1 MLKMDPTLYSVI
13 GLTPEASEKEIYRAV
28 KKTAKSVKESDASK
42 SEKKNLIK
50 YIKLARDT
58 LMEPGSREEY
68 DRTIGIDTIKRG
80 QDFEP
85 EYTMGARPML
95 PSSTLGDMI
104 GSIGPIGHIGSMGPT
119 SSIVPFGSSGS
130 SREDPIGSM
139 LSGHMNMLQSIM
151 PEGFGDLGGMGN
163 MGNPG
168 NNMQS
173 GTFHFM
179 EYTKVRNSGGGFD
192 EFGITREGDTNQDRV
207 TEKRF
212 HKKG

>member
-1 MLKMDPTLYSVI
+1 MDPTLYSVI

-28 KKTAKSVKESDASK
+28 KNTARSVKESDAPK

-68 DRTIGIDTIKRG
+68 DRTIGIGTINRG
-80 QDFEP
+80 QDYDP
-85 EYTMGARPML
+85 EHVMDTRHD
-95 PSSTLGDMI
+95 PSPITLGDMI
-104 GSIGPIGHIGSMGPT
+104 GSLGSIEPIGSMGPIGSI
-119 SSIVPFGSSGS
+119 SSMVPFGSSRGTS
-130 SREDPIGSM
+130 TGITDPIGSM
-139 LSGHMNMLQSIM
+139 LSGHMDLLQSII
-151 PEGFGDLGGMGN
+151 PEGFGDVGTH
-163 MGNPG
+163 G

-179 EYTKVRNSGGGFD
+179 EYTKVRNPGGGFD
-192 EFGITREGDTNQDRV
+192 EFGVTREGDSNQDRV

>member
-1 MLKMDPTLYSVI
+1 MDPTLYSVI

-28 KKTAKSVKESDASK
+28 KRTAKSVKESDAPK

-50 YIKLARDT
+50 YIKLARNT
-58 LMEPGSREEY
+58 LMEPDSREEY

-85 EYTMGARPML
+85 GFVMNARPGSPL
-95 PSSTLGDMI
+95 STLGDMI
-104 GSIGPIGHIGSMGPT
+104 GSI
-119 SSIVPFGSSGS
+119 VPFGSSRG
-130 SREDPIGSM
+130 EPIGSM
-139 LSGHMNMLQSIM
+139 LADHMGMLQSII
-151 PEGFGDLGGMGN
+151 PEEFGALGN
-163 MGNPG
+163 MGTSG
-168 NNMQS
+168 NNMQP

-179 EYTKVRNSGGGFD
+179 EYTKVRNPGGGFD
-192 EFGITREGDTNQDRV
+192 EFGVTREGDTNQARV

>member
-1 MLKMDPTLYSVI
+1 MEPTLYSVI

-85 EYTMGARPML
+85 AYIMGARPMS

-104 GSIGPIGHIGSMGPT
+104 GSIGST
-119 SSIVPFGSSGS
+119 SSIVPFGS

-139 LSGHMNMLQSIM
+139 LSGHMNMLQSII
-151 PEGFGDLGGMGN
+151 PESFGDLGCMGN
-163 MGNPG
+163 MGNLG

-179 EYTKVRNSGGGFD
+179 EYTKVRNSGGSFD
-192 EFGITREGDTNQDRV
+192 EFGVTREGDTNQDRV